1 MRGILGNVNR
11 RPGACLTAQEAKVG
25 VRGPIGKR
33 DEERVRRNIPEDP
46 TKTIQ
51 MPGIV
56 EIPELGDMS
65 YDGETHP
72 LITDMYESIKKS
84 AAVKY
89 YEATDWQFAR
99 LALYTLNQ
107 ELIAS
112 RQYGKPVGAM
122 KLTAINQMLSALLLT
137 EGDRRRAR
145 LEIERA
151 PSESSGGKV
160 LDVTDM
166 LRQRL
171 ASGGGG

>member
-1 MRGILGNVNR
+1 M
-11 RPGACLTAQEAKVG
+11 G

-46 TKTIQ
+46 TVTVQ
-51 MPGIV
+51 MHGLV
-56 EIPELGDMS
+56 TIPELGDMS
-65 YDGETHP
+65 HLGETHP
-72 LITDMYESIKKS
+72 LISEMYESIKQS
-84 AAVKY
+84 ASVKY
-89 YEATDWQFAR
+89 YEPTDWQFAR
-99 LALYTLNQ
+99 MTLYMLNQ
-107 ELIAS
+107 ELIAAAHN
-112 RQYGKPVGAM
+112 GKPVGAM

-151 PSESSGGKV
+151 PAESNGKV

-171 ASGGGG
+171 ASGGNGG

>member
-1 MRGILGNVNR
+1 M
-11 RPGACLTAQEAKVG
+11 G

-46 TKTIQ
+46 TVTIQ

-56 EIPELGDMS
+56 SIPELGDVS
-65 YDGETHP
+65 HLGETHP
-72 LITDMYESIKKS
+72 LIPEMYESIKQS
-84 AAVKY
+84 ASVKY
-89 YEATDWQFAR
+89 YEPTDWQFAR

-107 ELIAS
+107 ELIAA
-112 RQYGKPVGAM
+112 QHNGKPVGAM

-151 PSESSGGKV
+151 PAETSGKV

>member
-1 MRGILGNVNR
+1 MGL
-11 RPGACLTAQEAKVG
+11 
-25 VRGPIGKR
+25 RGPIGKR
-33 DEERVRRNIPEDP
+33 DEERVRRNIPENP
-46 TKTIQ
+46 TDTVRVI
-51 MPGIV
+51 GAV
-56 EIPELGDMS
+56 DIPDLGDVS
-65 YDGETHP
+65 YNGETHP
-72 LITDMYESIKKS
+72 LITEMYESIKQS

-89 YEATDWQFAR
+89 FEPTDWQFAR
-99 LALYTLNQ
+99 LTLFTLNQ

-112 RQYGKPVGAM
+112 KHYGKPVGAM

-151 PSESSGGKV
+151 PSDAQTGKV

>member
-1 MRGILGNVNR
+1 MGL
-11 RPGACLTAQEAKVG
+11 
-25 VRGPIGKR
+25 RGPTPKR
-33 DEERVRRNIPEDP
+33 DEERIRRNIPENP
-46 TKTIQ
+46 TETISVI
-51 MPGIV
+51 GSV
-56 EIPELGDMS
+56 DIPDLGDMS
-65 YDGETHP
+65 HLGETHP
-72 LITDMYESIKKS
+72 LITDMYESIKQS
-84 AAVKY
+84 ASVKF
-89 YEATDWQFAR
+89 YEPTDWQFAR

-107 ELIAS
+107 ELIAAAHN
-112 RQYGKPVGAM
+112 GKPVGAM

-151 PSESSGGKV
+151 PSDASGGKV

>member
-1 MRGILGNVNR
+1 
-11 RPGACLTAQEAKVG
+11 
-25 VRGPIGKR
+25 
-33 DEERVRRNIPEDP
+33 
-46 TKTIQ
+46 

-56 EIPELGDMS
+56 EIPELGDVS
-65 YDGETHP
+65 HLGETHP
-72 LITDMYESIKKS
+72 LIPEMYESIRQS

-89 YEATDWQFAR
+89 YEPTDWQFAR

-107 ELIAS
+107 ELIAA
-112 RQYGKPVGAM
+112 QHYGKPVGAM

-151 PSESSGGKV
+151 PADASGGRV

-171 ASGGGG
+171 ASGGGS